1 MPSPI
6 LPDSDSSIETLHIYN
21 AKSQNLKGTH
31 LSRSYLAEVIMDPP
45 GVFIVF
51 VTLLFF
57 TITIHTATDK
67 SADDVGNYYVE
78 LAET

>member
-1 MPSPI
+1 
-6 LPDSDSSIETLHIYN
+6 
-21 AKSQNLKGTH
+21 
-31 LSRSYLAEVIMDPP
+31 MDPP

-57 TITIHTATDK
+57 IITIHADTDK
-67 SADDVGNYYVE
+67 STDDVGNYYVE